1 MMNKVGA
8 FMDLEK
14 NIVYVPYLGI
24 YSCDISIASIL
35 TKKTINKVDAFM
47 DWKNNI
53 IHVLDLGGFAIDI
66 EDNFWDNM
74 FEKKP
79 FEIQGLV
86 GWNLFL
92 KLVCFE
98 SPA

>member
-24 YSCDISIASIL
+24 SSCDISIASIL

-47 DWKNNI
+47 D
-53 IHVLDLGGFAIDI
+53 
-66 EDNFWDNM
+66 
-74 FEKKP
+74 
-79 FEIQGLV
+79 
-86 GWNLFL
+86 
-92 KLVCFE
+92 
-98 SPA
+98 